1 LSKFALFFPIF
12 PGDFLL
18 HEETSFEKELEA
30 ALLTIDKHYCLQH
43 LPRNSAGQIINAPG
57 IYLASGLFNTTTAS
71 GTIKGKGENNN
82 GGLSNG
88 KDEMSVHE
96 QRAVILLQRLQ
107 KMGFNEIYTREGLLG
122 QVVRHIRSN
131 TDVKSFMKPTD
142 TVSNNGTLDTADN
155 YRFYSPIEQA
165 TLLHSIHTLVPEQ
178 SALVDLTVARRSQC
192 FISSHYAS
200 SFSYMAQRMRV
211 MDKGQVLRYPE
222 IGESNFG
229 KSGYFK
235 QWGV

>member
-1 LSKFALFFPIF
+1 M
-12 PGDFLL
+12 L

-30 ALLTIDKHYCLQH
+30 ALQTIDKHYCLQH
-43 LPRNSAGQIINAPG
+43 LPRNSAGQIINVPG
-57 IYLASGLFNTTTAS
+57 IYLASGLFNSTTSS
-71 GTIKGKGENNN
+71 GTINEKGEYNSA
-82 GGLSNG
+82 GLSNG
-88 KDEMSVHE
+88 KEEMSVHE

-107 KMGFNEIYTREGLLG
+107 QMGFNEIYTREGLLG
-122 QVVRHIRSN
+122 QVSRHIRSN
-131 TDVKSFMKPTD
+131 TDTLIKPNHIGG
-142 TVSNNGTLDTADN
+142 NNDTLDNADD
-155 YRFYSPIEQA
+155 YRFYSSMEQA
-165 TLLHSIHTLVPEQ
+165 TLLQTIHTLVPEQ
-178 SALVDLTVARRSQC
+178 SALVDLTVARSSQC